1 MTTVVTVWQEP
12 YLWQLYIEALREE
25 VGDEMLLTTCIYIGM
40 LPKKMKISTWTDERI
55 GVLDEGDR

>member
-1 MTTVVTVWQEP
+1 
-12 YLWQLYIEALREE
+12 
-25 VGDEMLLTTCIYIGM
+25 LTTCIYIGM